1 MMRRFA
7 VGYGVTNITLRQQCQ
22 SIFAAIHAVPQSET
36 QSISAQSLNLI
47 EERLGRAPRGL
58 RSVAVVDEQGEPM
71 VIRVASLVDD
81 RPFPTLFWLIDPVL
95 NLRIDREEAAGTIA
109 ELQTKI
115 DTDESLRQSM
125 AQDHRDHI
133 QLRESFLAAE
143 DRALLEARGQWPA
156 LAERGIGG
164 ISDFTRI
171 RCLHTWYAAHLVV
184 LNTVGRLLDDHWQ
197 GAGGQ
202 AP

>member
-1 MMRRFA
+1 MRRFA
-7 VGYGVTNITLRQQCQ
+7 VGYGVINVTLCQKRQ
-22 SIFAAIHAVPQSET
+22 SIFEAIRAVPQSEM

-58 RSVAVVDEQGEPM
+58 RGVAVVDGVGEPM

-81 RPFPTLFWLIDPVL
+81 RPFPTLFWLIDPDL
-95 NLRIDREEAAGTIA
+95 SLRIDREEAAGTIA
-109 ELQTKI
+109 VLQTKI
-115 DTDESLRQSM
+115 DNDESLRQSM
-125 AQDHRDHI
+125 AKDHRDHI
-133 QLRESFLAAE
+133 QLRESFVAEE
-143 DRALLEARGQWPA
+143 DRALLEARGQWSA
-156 LAERGIGG
+156 LADRGIGG

-184 LNTVGRLLDDHWQ
+184 PNTVGRLLDDHWR
-197 GAGGQ
+197 GAEGL